1 MRRSPSIAPA
11 QPDDV
16 DVYLVLDDFGGR
28 LGRAWRET
36 DEESTDRQT
45 VITDLLDGQY
55 SNPVRVIAFNTIEG
69 WSRDVSEELAEEIA
83 ERCARGGSE
92 IPARL
97 EAFIARHGGGWPG
110 QLPLPLRG
118 AALSFRD

>member
-11 QPDDV
+11 QPDVV

-36 DEESTDRQT
+36 DEGSTDRRT
-45 VITDLLDGQY
+45 LITDLLDGQY
-55 SNPVRVIAFNTIEG
+55 SNPARIVAFNTAEG

-83 ERCARGGSE
+83 KRCAAEGFDV
-92 IPARL
+92 PPFL
-97 EAFIARHGGGWPG
+97 ESFVDLHSSGRPV

-118 AALSFRD
+118 SVVLRP